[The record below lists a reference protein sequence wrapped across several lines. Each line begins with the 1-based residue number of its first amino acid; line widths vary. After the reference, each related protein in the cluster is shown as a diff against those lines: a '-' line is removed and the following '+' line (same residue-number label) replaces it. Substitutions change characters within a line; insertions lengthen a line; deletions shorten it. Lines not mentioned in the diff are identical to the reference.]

1 MSEAEPVPSGA
12 MLAAASAGAPRR
24 TAADPLAR
32 MLEPIDA
39 DAFFERHWERDPL
52 HVSREAPERFADLL
66 SIEAIE
72 AALSR
77 GEPRYPDVQLTRA
90 GTPVPVADYTDD
102 AGRVLARRLARH
114 HRDGATVVV
123 SQAHRSFD
131 ALAGFVRDLQAS
143 LGWRCQ
149 ANAYLSPPGN
159 RGFAPHHDTH
169 DVFVLQVAG
178 RKTFRFYTGGVDL
191 PFCDERYD
199 PAAAGEREA
208 GESIELG
215 PGDTLYIPR
224 GVAHDALA
232 HPDASSLH
240 VTVGVFPVVL
250 RDVLLEA
257 VQLAAERDARLRV
270 SVPRDAWR
278 GGAAG
283 VGEGGDG
290 LANDAALERLAAA
303 LGAGADAALAP
314 DVLAEALS
322 RLRDG
327 ASVGGVPDATGLLSA
342 PAPGTE
348 PDADSRLVVEGGDG
362 GAPVGLERV
371 GDVVKLRRPGEVL
384 EFAGTV
390 GLAVEALFERG
401 EASVRGV
408 GGLDAERATALARRL
423 VEHGVCRIA
432 S

>member
-1 MSEAEPVPSGA
+1 MPEAEPVPSGA
-12 MLAAASAGAPRR
+12 TLAETPVAPPVAPPVATSRPVD
-24 TAADPLAR
+24 ADPLAR
-32 MLEPIDA
+32 MLEPIGT

-90 GTPVPVADYTDD
+90 GSPVPAADYTDD
-102 AGRVLARRLARH
+102 AGRVLARRVARH
-114 HRDGATVVV
+114 HRDGATVIV
-123 SQAHRSFD
+123 SRAHRSFD
-131 ALAGFVRDLQAS
+131 ALAGFVRELQAS

-178 RKTFRFYTGGVDL
+178 RKTFRFYTGGADL

-232 HPDASSLH
+232 HPDAASLH

-257 VQLAAERDARLRV
+257 VQLAAERDVRLRA

-278 GGAAG
+278 DGGGAP
-283 VGEGGDG
+283 
-290 LANDAALERLAAA
+290 LERLAAA
-303 LGAGADAALAP
+303 LGAGADGALAP

-322 RLRDG
+322 RLRDE

-342 PAPGTE
+342 PAAGTE
-348 PDADSRLVVEGGDG
+348 PDADSRLVVDGADDDG
-362 GAPVGLERV
+362 GGTPIGLERV
-371 GDVVKLRRPGEVL
+371 GDTVKLRRPGEVL
-384 EFAGTV
+384 EFAGAV
-390 GLAVEALFERG
+390 GLAVEALFGRG
-401 EASVRGV
+401 EATVRGL

-423 VEHGVCRIA
+423 VEHGVCRVA